1 MKSVYYSKILFAVLF
16 SSLVLLIFSPV
27 PNLAALSDDRTDLTP
42 DEQNNISV
50 FSKTNKSVVYVTNS
64 RIKRDFFTLNIYEI
78 PAGAGTGFV
87 WNQSGL
93 IVTNFHVIEGASK
106 ISITL
111 WDQST
116 WNADVIGAA
125 PNKDLALLKIKAPSK
140 ILFPV
145 KTGDSSRLE
154 VGRKVLAIGNPF
166 GLDTTLTIGVVSA
179 LGREIQASG
188 RKIKGLIQT
197 DAAINPGNS
206 GGPLLNSKGELVGV
220 NTLIYSPSGASSGVG
235 FSIPVNTVK
244 KIIPQLRKFGRVM
257 RPIIGIN
264 VLDESIARRNGI
276 EGVVILRVADG
287 TPAQKSGL
295 TGVRRDR
302 RGNIIL
308 GDVIVKIDNH
318 TIQTQNDLYDTLEL
332 YKPGD
337 TVIIGTNRNGEKK
350 RFKIRL
356 LSPEE

>member
-1 MKSVYYSKILFAVLF
+1 MRFICFSKTLLVILFL
-16 SSLVLLIFSPV
+16 SLVLLTFIPGQ
-27 PNLAALSDDRTDLTP
+27 NLVALSQDKIGLTP

-87 WNQSGL
+87 WNKSGL

-116 WNADVIGAA
+116 WKAKIVGTA
-125 PNKDLALLKIKAPSK
+125 PNKDLALLKINAPRK
-140 ILFPV
+140 TLFPV

-179 LGREIQASG
+179 LGREIKASG

-235 FSIPVNTVK
+235 FAIPVNTVK
-244 KIIPQLRKFGRVM
+244 TIIPQLSKFGRVM

-264 VLDESIARRNGI
+264 VLDESITKRNGI
-276 EGVVILRVADG
+276 EGVVVLRVADG
-287 TPAQKSGL
+287 TPAQKSGM

-337 TVIIGTNRNGEKK
+337 TVVVGTNRNGQKK
-350 RFKIRL
+350 RFKIQL
-356 LSPEE
+356 LKPE